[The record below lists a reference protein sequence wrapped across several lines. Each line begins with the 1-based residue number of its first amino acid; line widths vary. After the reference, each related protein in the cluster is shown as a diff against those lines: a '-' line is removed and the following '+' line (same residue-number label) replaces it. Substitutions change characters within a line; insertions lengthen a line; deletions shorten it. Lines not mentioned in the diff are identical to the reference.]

1 MQPWTMT
8 IHITAADGGVND
20 ALVYL
25 NVPRDNCWSSYS
37 PYIGLRNQ
45 GTWRYVY
52 WDKPITPTF
61 SYPTQFVVLSEDDDG
76 TKNDLLSLYGFDP
89 EAWASEGGTANLSGP
104 GYLLFSPIPVAD
116 ANVTWSAPMPTRP
129 LPGQ

>member
-8 IHITAADGGVND
+8 FHIKGADGGVND
-20 ALVYL
+20 AVVYI

-37 PYIGLRNQ
+37 PYIGFRNQ
-45 GTWRYVY
+45 GTWRTVY
-52 WDKPITPTF
+52 YDTPITPTF
-61 SYPTQFVVLSEDDDG
+61 SYPGQFVVLSEDDDG
-76 TKNDLLSLYGFDP
+76 TKNDLLSIYNFDP
-89 EAWASEGGTANLSGP
+89 EAWTSEGSSVIIGSS

-116 ANVTWSAPMPTRP
+116 PNVTWDAPMPTRS